1 MASTMVQKS
10 TLFNPQDGV
19 GKPRTNFPLLSAIKI
34 SCGLVLALSSSILL
48 ENKALGYNFRYSATE
63 TEIFNTDFNASNGW
77 ILSGTT
83 IAGGEIKGVSQWG
96 GASYSLDI
104 PVNLERGE
112 VFIYWS
118 GIFPATVSRPGLSPL
133 VAHQE
138 NDRYF
143 IGLEYADNPAVAVC
157 VNANGVA
164 VAYPPCTGATTLGT
178 AQENAELKVALRPPQ
193 INNSGNTYHQVYID
207 PDFDLADNFT
217 PVFST
222 TTPNNSALY
231 RVGTAI
237 DFRLGIKKVTADRY
251 EVSFQYWNSTD
262 WLPIEARGRD
272 SIPTLLRPKSTYYSL
287 LPLQIQQSDW
297 IDDRRKTQS
306 PAPYLDPVVFK
317 AIKIQ
322 FRKNSPL
329 DSTITALALTQT
341 TSVPEGSSAIAILS
355 VFGFGFLCG
364 RQSARY

>member
-1 MASTMVQKS
+1 MTDTMVQKS
-10 TLFNPQDGV
+10 TLFNPQGAV
-19 GKPRTNFPLLSAIKI
+19 SRPRKNFPLLSAIRI
-34 SCGLVLALSSSILL
+34 SCSLVLALSSSIFLQ
-48 ENKALGYNFRYSATE
+48 NTALGYNFRYSATE
-63 TEIFNTDFNASNGW
+63 TEIFNTDFNDSNGW

-83 IAGGEIKGVSQWG
+83 ITGGEIKGVSEWG

-112 VFIYWS
+112 VFLYWS

-133 VAHQE
+133 VAHRE

-143 IGLEYADNPAVAVC
+143 LGLEYADNPAVAVC

-164 VAYPPCTGATTLGT
+164 VAYPPCTGATTPGT
-178 AQENAELKVALRPPQ
+178 AQENAELKVALRPQ
-193 INNSGNTYHQVYID
+193 HIGNSGNTYHQVYID
-207 PDFDLADNFT
+207 PDFDLVDNFT

-231 RVGTAI
+231 QVGTAI

-251 EVSFQYWNSTD
+251 EASFQYRNNTD
-262 WLPIEARGRD
+262 WLPINARGVNE
-272 SIPTLLRPKSTYYSL
+272 IPESLRAKYSL

-322 FRKNSPL
+322 FRKNSSL

-341 TSVPEGSSAIAILS
+341 TSVPEGSPAIAVLS
-355 VFGFGFLCG
+355 VLGFGLFWG
-364 RQSARY
+364 RRSHRY